1 MAQIDLGK
9 LKFQWKG
16 TWAANTAYE
25 VDDIVYFDGTSYVV
39 VQDLPSTQSIAP
51 SQDGTNYN
59 VMASGL
65 NYRGNYSF
73 GQGFRKGDLVTY
85 NNATYIYKG
94 TTLNYVI
101 SSQSSN
107 PSLDSNFATLV
118 NAPSAAVLNA
128 SGGMIFRDNDD
139 TTNVQLPIGPVGSQL
154 SVIEKPLED
163 IANEGNYEYNPILVG
178 GTRHAWVTGDER
190 ETYESVNYTVTVA
203 AVSGQNQF
211 HLSGGSL
218 SGTVERPAITIKV
231 GSQYVFDVSDSSN
244 TGHVFAFKYWTG
256 ASSTSYA
263 FVNSTGY
270 SESDFGITRSGT
282 AGQAGATVTF
292 TPTPAALYIL
302 RYGCSVHSAMSDGVI
317 NTSYSTAATGS
328 EIPRI
333 YRNNNSTA
341 SINITKGKSYSFTFP
356 ANGLTYSVK
365 DPAASGY
372 SGAGNGGRI
381 TDGSAAP
388 QFVTNGGTITYTPPA
403 DSTLT
408 SVVIRDEANQAD
420 MITLSLKD
428 LKLVPSWAGTT
439 VYKKDIVQQP
449 YEVAKDLIKGFC
461 LFPNA
466 TINNYTESLWA
477 LPAYLKK
484 SGRGFLYG
492 CTMAGYRRAG
502 ALGKRKYFEFGN
514 HYHTSG
520 YDYTYGSGY
529 GVFGHSAYSGDHSF
543 PADGCNR
550 TPKFWEEALA
560 GHPDYAHLLTDLNG
574 NTLDLY
580 DQNGKLK
587 HLWPRLMQ
595 VHKSGRHGFQLFE
608 NGMVMAGGY
617 AGYGIWGNGTTWDLN
632 AAAMGV
638 AFYDDSGARL
648 TGANHPK
655 IKMMEFSNAHTFSGD
670 NDSYYSTRCIDTN
683 GKLYTWGYNGYGQ
696 LGDNTTSTN
705 YYAKQMPMSRVGNEK
720 IIYICSSGYYY
731 TSVYAITESGK
742 LWAWGRNGN
751 GQLGLGNTTSH
762 YTTPQEMTAVTGSPI
777 NGKKVVHVVANQDGD
792 DEGKV
797 WILTDEGKVYF
808 CGYHGHAHG
817 ASGGVYAS
825 SPSNLTLPELLTN
838 SSTQW
843 NSDNQKV
850 VYMACNNCRY
860 STLYFITDGGT
871 TGYNQKVYAT
881 GYNSYGQ
888 QGTGKTTNANNNST
902 DWFGAEIQFRDF
914 GDPSLNTSGSNDS
927 RPNEV
932 LGTLHSFRDDT
943 SHANYKKLAIGTI
956 VKIHPRGGDQDD
968 ANRVVL
974 EDDEGRLFVAGY
986 WNYITTPYY
995 EADGNNAYFAQ
1006 NNSWTNYFVPWWGT
1020 PEMITEGGFSHHHS
1034 GNSETA
1040 SSIITK
1046 SGEWYTHGDNTWY
1059 QRGNYHNSSYSW
1071 TRSNWN
1077 QFTGD

>member
-9 LKFQWKG
+9 LKFNWRGDWISSSSYEIDDVVYYNGSAYVAVQN
-16 TWAANTAYE
+16 NTASNPASQHALGTAWDKMAEGINYAG
-25 VDDIVYFDGTSYVV
+25 DWTSGTTYF
-39 VQDLPSTQSIAP
+39 
-51 SQDGTNYN
+51 
-59 VMASGL
+59 
-65 NYRGNYSF
+65 
-73 GQGFRKGDLVTY
+73 KGDLVRW
-85 NNATYIYKG
+85 NNASYLLVASSTSGLY
-94 TTLNYVI
+94 TTT
-101 SSQSSN
+101 N
-107 PSLDSNFATLV
+107 PSAIPTVWKILV
-118 NAPSAAVLNA
+118 NAPSASVLNA

-139 TTNVQLPIGPVGSQL
+139 TTNVQLPIGAVGSQL
-154 SVIEKPLED
+154 SVIEKPFED
-163 IANEGNYEYNPILVG
+163 IANEGNYEYSPVLVG
-178 GTRHAWVTGDER
+178 GTRHVWLTGDER

-203 AVSGQNQF
+203 TGTNNANQF
-211 HLSGGSL
+211 YLSGGSL

-231 GSQYVFDVSDSSN
+231 GSQYVFDVSDASN
-244 TGHVFAFKYWTG
+244 TGHVFAFKYRYG
-256 ASSTSYA
+256 STTQSYA
-263 FVNSTGY
+263 FVNGSGY
-270 SESDFGITRSGT
+270 SESDFGIVRNGT
-282 AGQAGATVTF
+282 AGSAGATVTF
-292 TPTPAALYIL
+292 TPKAPALYIL
-302 RYGCSVHSAMSDGVI
+302 EYGCSVHSAMLVGVI
-317 NTSYSTAATGS
+317 NTSYSTSATGS
-328 EIPRI
+328 EIPRV
-333 YRNNNSTA
+333 YRNHSSTS

-365 DPAASGY
+365 NPAASGY

-388 QFVTNGGTITYTPPA
+388 QNVTNGGTITYTPPA

-420 MITLSLKD
+420 MITLSLND

-449 YEVAKDLIKGFC
+449 YEVAKDLVKGFC

-492 CTMAGYRRAG
+492 CCTAGYRRAG
-502 ALGKRKYFEFGN
+502 ALGQRKYFEFGN

-529 GVFGHSAYSGDHSF
+529 GVYGHSAYSGEHSF

-550 TPKFWEEALA
+550 TPKFWEEAMA

-574 NTLDLY
+574 NTLDLF

-595 VHKSGRHGFQLFE
+595 MHKSGRHGFQLFE

-617 AGYGIWGNGTTWDLN
+617 AGYGLWGNGTTWDLN

-638 AFYDDSGARL
+638 VFYDDSGARL

-655 IKMMEFSNAHTFSGD
+655 IKMMEFSNAQNFNGD

-742 LWAWGRNGN
+742 LWSWGRNGN
-751 GQLGLGNTTSH
+751 GQLGLGNTTGY

-777 NGKKVVHVVANQDGD
+777 NGKKVVHVIANQDGD

-808 CGYHGHAHG
+808 CGYHGHAYG
-817 ASGGVYAS
+817 ASGGVYGS
-825 SPSNLTLPELLTN
+825 SAGNLTLPELLTN

-871 TGYNQKVYAT
+871 TGYNQKIYAT
-881 GYNSYGQ
+881 GYNDYGQ
-888 QGTGKTTNANNNST
+888 QGTGRTTSVNNNST

-914 GDPSLNTSGSNDS
+914 GDPSLNTNGSNDS

-943 SHANYKKLAIGTI
+943 THANYKKLAIGTI
-956 VKIHPRGGDQDD
+956 VKIHPRGGDGDN

-995 EADGNNAYFAQ
+995 EADGANAYFHS
-1006 NNSWTNYFVPWWGT
+1006 NNSWSNYFVPWWGT
-1020 PEMITEGGFSHHHS
+1020 PEMIAEGGFSHHHS
-1034 GNSETA
+1034 GNSETS

-1046 SGEWYTHGDNTWY
+1046 SGEWYTHGDNSWY
-1059 QRGNYHNSSYSW
+1059 MSGNYHNSSYSW